1 MGTILTDPAGL
12 QHITERNGATVPT
25 NAFDALE
32 LGFSSLA
39 PAIGDT
45 RAALSAKVSGSIIQ
59 VSSGY
64 PVLGDSDIRNDGRG
78 ALVYSWKFEYPEG
91 AQLIAS
97 HAIVT
102 NYDGGAPSA
111 TEALLVHADETTVKR
126 ADQVLTVFVNVSTTF
141 ATSFVAHV
149 EDGTPLT
156 EQMASWRS
164 QSIALGGAP
173 GASPVTNGIVQ
184 SRLSEGEQAWLG
196 ARLLNGEG
204 GVMTR
209 DDVAAVLLSAYK
221 RDRER
226 DWTLASEESLDVF
239 AVMPSSPVRTD
250 RRWRVTQ
257 GYNFAHAWLPP
268 GGWGARRTRL
278 EYSLTMLDST
288 TRTLVHEIEWQS
300 VRSQ

>member
-1 MGTILTDPAGL
+1 MSTILTTAGNT
-12 QHITERNGATVPT
+12 HITQRIAGTVPT
-25 NAFDALE
+25 NAFDAME
-32 LGFSSLA
+32 LGFSALDPTTA
-39 PAIGDT
+39 DT
-45 RAALSAKVSGSIIQ
+45 RAALSTKSSGTIVQ

-64 PVLGDSDIRNDGRG
+64 PVLSDSDIRNDGRG
-78 ALVYSWKFEYPEG
+78 ALIYTWKFEYPEG
-91 AQLIAS
+91 AQLIAYN
-97 HAIVT
+97 AIVT
-102 NYDGGAPSA
+102 NYVGGAPA
-111 TEALLVHADETTVKR
+111 AGEALLVHCKETVAKR

-184 SRLSEGEQAWLG
+184 SRLNEGEQAWLG

-209 DDVAAVLLSAYK
+209 DDVAAVLLSAYR

-226 DWTLASEESLDVF
+226 DWTLTAEESLDVF

-278 EYSLTMLDST
+278 EYTLTLT
-288 TRTLVHEIEWQS
+288 TGDVRTLVHEIEWAS
-300 VRSQ
+300 MRSS